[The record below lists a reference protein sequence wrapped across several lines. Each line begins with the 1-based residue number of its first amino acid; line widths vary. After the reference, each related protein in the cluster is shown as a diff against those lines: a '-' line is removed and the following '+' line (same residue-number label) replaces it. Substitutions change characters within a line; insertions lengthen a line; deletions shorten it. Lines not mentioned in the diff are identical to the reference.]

1 MTAGKQQPAG
11 ERTQIRVL
19 LADDHAL
26 VRRGFKLMLEAQP
39 DLGVVG
45 EAADGEQAV
54 ELAGRLR
61 PDVVLMDLHMPGMD
75 GVRATELITAGLPQV
90 RVLALSTFDLDENV
104 VAALRAGAAGF
115 LPKDVSPEELIEGV
129 RVVHRGE
136 SAVAPRLLTR
146 LISTFVRNN
155 PPRTD
160 STGTVPTGTVPTGTV
175 PAGTVSAGTE
185 PARRPGLPELTA
197 REREILVLIARG
209 RSNTE
214 IAAELAVSPSTVKNH
229 VTSLFAKIGARD
241 RAQAVIAAYEAG
253 LVRPGE

>member
-1 MTAGKQQPAG
+1 MT
-11 ERTQIRVL
+11 IRVL

-26 VRRGFKLMLEAQP
+26 VRVGFKLMLDAQP

-54 ELAGRLR
+54 DLSRRLR

-75 GVRATELITAGLPQV
+75 GVRATELITAELPGV

-104 VAALRAGAAGF
+104 VAALRAGANGF

-129 RVVHRGE
+129 RVVYRGE

-146 LISTFVRNN
+146 LIGAFVRTS
-155 PPRTD
+155 PPRQAAPEV
-160 STGTVPTGTVPTGTV
+160 GGL
-175 PAGTVSAGTE
+175 TE
-185 PARRPGLPELTA
+185 

-209 RSNTE
+209 RSNAE
-214 IAAELAVSPSTVKNH
+214 IAAELSVSPSTVKNH
-229 VTSLFAKIGARD
+229 VTSLFAKIGVRD
-241 RAQAVIAAYEAG
+241 RAQAVIVAYEAS
-253 LVRPGE
+253 LVHPGD

>member
-160 STGTVPTGTVPTGTV
+160 STGTVP
-175 PAGTVSAGTE
+175 AGTVSAGTE